1 MANVDE
7 KTMRE
12 VKDFVF
18 CTWELIKRTT
28 NPAVI
33 FSWGVRAIGGGLVKN
48 TDGGD
53 SLPALFLDVSG
64 LIHTGRVVVM
74 RVAGEYRVACFDAEG
89 KRVGDW
95 VDEIKYNEIG
105 EVIDSLVEHP
115 KDMSDEDYQFLS
127 SLDSFLKMMAEM
139 N

>member
-12 VKDFVF
+12 VKDFALG
-18 CTWELIKRTT
+18 TWELIKRTT
-28 NPAVI
+28 NPNVI
-33 FSWGVRAIGGGLVKN
+33 FSWGVRGIGGGLVES
-48 TDGGD
+48 TDGQK
-53 SLPALFLDVSG
+53 SFPALFLDVSG

-74 RVAGEYRVACFDAEG
+74 RVIGEYRVACFNANG

-95 VDEIKYNEIG
+95 VDELAYDELG
-105 EVIDSLVEHP
+105 DVIDSLVEHP

-127 SLDSFLKMMAEM
+127 SLDSFLKMMSEM

>member
-12 VKDFVF
+12 VKDFAF
-18 CTWELIKRTT
+18 GTWELIKRTT
-28 NPAVI
+28 NPVMI
-33 FSWGVRAIGGGLVKN
+33 FSWGVRAIGGGLVES
-48 TDGGD
+48 TDGTG
-53 SLPALFLDVSG
+53 SIPALFLDVSG
-64 LIHTGRVVVM
+64 LIHTGRVAVM
-74 RVAGEYRVACFDAEG
+74 RAAGEYCVACFDANG

-105 EVIDSLVEHP
+105 DIIDSLVEHP

-127 SLDSFLKMMAEM
+127 SLDSFIKMMAEM